1 MGSEKNA
8 TPPLRAKEKDQCF
21 FSIIKMLLFY
31 CILKNN
37 FKLLYTF
44 YLKFKVLVILSCF
57 LMSAVCI
64 GFNIFISVLV
74 ILVHQ
79 VKLNENQ
86 LAYIFCII
94 YFNSVNVYFI
104 LFIDFFID

>member
-1 MGSEKNA
+1 MLCIYNIRLDYCIVSIAICKHQ
-8 TPPLRAKEKDQCF
+8 TLDQCF

-86 LAYIFCII
+86 LAYIFL
-94 YFNSVNVYFI
+94 YI
-104 LFIDFFID
+104 LF

>member
-1 MGSEKNA
+1 
-8 TPPLRAKEKDQCF
+8 
-21 FSIIKMLLFY
+21 
-31 CILKNN
+31 
-37 FKLLYTF
+37 
-44 YLKFKVLVILSCF
+44 
-57 LMSAVCI
+57 MSAVCI

-86 LAYIFCII
+86 LAYIFCIF

-104 LFIDFFID
+104 LFIDFFIDWLIDIYYINQLNGIKCKSNHMQFA